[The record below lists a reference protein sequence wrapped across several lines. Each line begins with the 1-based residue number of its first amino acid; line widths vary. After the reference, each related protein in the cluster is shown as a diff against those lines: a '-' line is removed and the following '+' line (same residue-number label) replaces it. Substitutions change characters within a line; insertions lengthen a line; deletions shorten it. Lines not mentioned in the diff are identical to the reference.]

1 MEVSMSHSA
10 RLSNR
15 LLRNPEY
22 IVVFK
27 GTATKEQIDNY
38 ANEVNNNGRYP
49 RTSRHEF
56 FDSQFFVLWS
66 VGGKVTHRYDTI
78 LDVSATDSAALV
90 PE

>member
-15 LLRNPEY
+15 LLRSPEY

-49 RTSRHEF
+49 RTEARIF
-56 FDSQFFVLWS
+56 
-66 VGGKVTHRYDTI
+66 
-78 LDVSATDSAALV
+78 
-90 PE
+90 

>member
-1 MEVSMSHSA
+1 MFISA
-10 RLSNR
+10 WISTR

-38 ANEVNNNGRYP
+38 ANEVNKNGRYP

-56 FDSQFFVLWS
+56 FDGQSFVFWS
-66 VGGKVTHRYDTI
+66 VGGKVTHRYDAI
-78 LDVSATDSAALV
+78 LDVSATDIATLI
-90 PE
+90 PD